1 VPGSPPALARRAV
14 VPTVIVALAA
24 AVALAVAACGG
35 HNAQH
40 TPNLAQLPLV
50 DGTRVVTSVR
60 TCDPGKNAYCA
71 WELVVSGARYRSSE
85 ALLKALHHYL
95 RVRGWTSANAD
106 TGQQRAQ
113 DSPGHRLRVTYA
125 TADGDLRGIDLGWI
139 KRSRPVQLALS
150 RSIFEHVP
158 TLSILYEAGAS

>member
-1 VPGSPPALARRAV
+1 M
-14 VPTVIVALAA
+14 ALAA
-24 AVALAVAACGG
+24 VLTAAVLTGCG
-35 HNAQH
+35 HSSTQH
-40 TPNLAQLPLV
+40 TPNLSQLPLV
-50 DGTRVVTSVR
+50 GGTRVVTSVR
-60 TCDPGKNAYCA
+60 TCDPGKNAFCA
-71 WELVVSGARYRSSE
+71 WELVVSGERYRSSE

-158 TLSILYEAGAS
+158 TLSILYEEGAS

>member
-1 VPGSPPALARRAV
+1 MPGSPPALARRAV
-14 VPTVIVALAA
+14 VAAVIVVLAL
-24 AVALAVAACGG
+24 VPAACGG
-35 HNAQH
+35 HNVQH
-40 TPNLAQLPLV
+40 IPNLAQLPLV
-50 DGTRVVTSVR
+50 GGTRVVTRVR
-60 TCDPGKNAYCA
+60 TCDPGKNAFCA
-71 WELVVSGARYRSSE
+71 WELVVSGDRYRSSE
-85 ALLKALHHYL
+85 ALLKAQHHYL

-113 DSPGHRLRVTYA
+113 DSPAHRLRVTYA

-158 TLSILYEAGAS
+158 TLSILYEEGAS